1 MKARVAL
8 EGYLV
13 KDDVVDCLGMEIIE
27 ADLVHEFGP
36 EPDGIGILCLLAGN
50 KGSGEQECDKY
61 LFHIGCILE
70 RKFLIASVEF
80 VHSLP
85 CRMTHGGRV
94 VGRIAY
100 PPAVAVPDLGNHMAN
115 DAG

>member
-1 MKARVAL
+1 M
-8 EGYLV
+8 E
-13 KDDVVDCLGMEIIE
+13 DNVVDCLGMEIIE
-27 ADLVHEFGP
+27 ADLVHELGP

-80 VHSLP
+80 VHALP
-85 CRMTHGGRV
+85 GRMAHGGRV
-94 VGRIAY
+94 VGGVAD
-100 PPAVAVPDLGNHMAN
+100 PPAVAVPDLGNHMAY